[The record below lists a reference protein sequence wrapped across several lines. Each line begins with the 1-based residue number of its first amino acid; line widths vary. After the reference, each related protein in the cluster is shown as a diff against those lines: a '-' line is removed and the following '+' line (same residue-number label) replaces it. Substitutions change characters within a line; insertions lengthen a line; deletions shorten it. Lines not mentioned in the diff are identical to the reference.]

1 MHCTCKHY
9 TQILFHPPPPPS
21 HLHVHVHTCNF
32 ILPQPDSQTDYSDL
46 SDEQYNLTIHSVARN
61 GILNMMSSSERC
73 RQFQQTIMNPLYSP
87 AIHENLLRNLR
98 SYLDQIK
105 RQLPVPA
112 LLQVSALMQ

>member
-1 MHCTCKHY
+1 MF
-9 TQILFHPPPPPS
+9 LHPPP
-21 HLHVHVHTCNF
+21 HTHTHTHIHTF
-32 ILPQPDSQTDYSDL
+32 PLPQPDSQTDYGDL

-105 RQLPVPA
+105 RQLPVPT
-112 LLQVSALMQ
+112 LLQVITAALV

>member
-1 MHCTCKHY
+1 MYYCTC
-9 TQILFHPPPPPS
+9 TCTFLLTPSPP
-21 HLHVHVHTCNF
+21 LHTHT
-32 ILPQPDSQTDYSDL
+32 LTLTVQPDSQTDYSDL

-105 RQLPVPA
+105 RQLPVPT
-112 LLQVSALMQ
+112 LLQVNTASLA

>member
-1 MHCTCKHY
+1 
-9 TQILFHPPPPPS
+9 
-21 HLHVHVHTCNF
+21 
-32 ILPQPDSQTDYSDL
+32 
-46 SDEQYNLTIHSVARN
+46 VARN

-105 RQLPVPA
+105 RQLPVPT
-112 LLQVSALMQ
+112 LLQVITATLTHVHNVHNAYTCTYTCTCVHVRIQRRSTSVKYYVVYKNYIVYLT